1 MAARKI
7 KKVRLWLYQNNLS
20 GNANGHFDMLEL
32 PVNST
37 AIDVYKYADKFFFKC
52 FNIINLGIFKSGIGD
67 EQFCPPN
74 YGTAIPKKYKS

>member
-1 MAARKI
+1 MALAKI

-32 PVNST
+32 PVNSNE
-37 AIDVYKYADKFFFKC
+37 ADVYMYASKFCYKC

-67 EQFCPPN
+67 KPFCQPN
-74 YGTAIPKKYKS
+74 YGKKIPKKYQS